1 MQITSKRKSK
11 CFYLSEIIFVFTN
24 EMVFVIFVIFVIC
37 FKIIQGKRVGAGIK
51 YDGPCV
57 SC

>member
-1 MQITSKRKSK
+1 MQITSKRKLK
-11 CFYLSEIIFVFTN
+11 CFYLSEIIFVFTS

-37 FKIIQGKRVGAGIK
+37 FKIIQGKRVGVGIK

>member
-1 MQITSKRKSK
+1 M
-11 CFYLSEIIFVFTN
+11 FYLSQIIFVFTN

-37 FKIIQGKRVGAGIK
+37 FKIIQGKRVEVEIK